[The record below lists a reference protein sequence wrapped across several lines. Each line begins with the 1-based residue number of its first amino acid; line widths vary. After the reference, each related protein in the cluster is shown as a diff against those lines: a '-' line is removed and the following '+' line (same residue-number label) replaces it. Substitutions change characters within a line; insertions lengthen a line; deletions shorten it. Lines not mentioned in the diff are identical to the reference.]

1 MAFELN
7 EQDCVLLE
15 KDLQEFL
22 RLSEAQAA
30 MLCDRGGAILLKEGE
45 AYEES
50 LDLIAALVAGSYA
63 ATKELASALGENEFN
78 AIFHQGANT
87 GIFISS
93 VASEVLLLAIFTD
106 VTNTGLVKM
115 YAESTG
121 RKMQGLFKEISD
133 RDEVE
138 SDDETVSFVI
148 NKEGKFF

>member
-1 MAFELN
+1 MAFEIN
-7 EQDCVLLE
+7 EQDCVVLE
-15 KDLQEFL
+15 QDLVEFL
-22 RLSEAQAA
+22 RLSEAQTA

-63 ATKELASALGENEFN
+63 ATKELAAAVGENEFN

-93 VASEVLLLAIFTD
+93 VATDVLLLAIFTD
-106 VTNTGLVKM
+106 VTNAGLVKM
-115 YAESTG
+115 YAESIG

-133 RDEVE
+133 RKEIKAN
-138 SDDETVSFVI
+138 DETVSFVI
-148 NKEGKFF
+148 NKDAKFF